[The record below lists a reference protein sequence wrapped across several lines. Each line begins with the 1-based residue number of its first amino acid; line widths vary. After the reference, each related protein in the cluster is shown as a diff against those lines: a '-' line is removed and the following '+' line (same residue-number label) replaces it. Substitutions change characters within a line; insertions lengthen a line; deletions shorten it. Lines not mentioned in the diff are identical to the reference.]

1 MNPTLKFTQETR
13 AKALSL
19 VQLLQSSK
27 PLQHKRVISQFCG
40 TMKQLQNC
48 QVNQLCE
55 FVLRFKDQPGE
66 VLIEELQN
74 QLGIAP
80 KRLVHDLLTDK
91 KRPIIKKTEHRNEGM
106 DDEYYYE
113 YEGSSDDIQDQIQTT
128 YRPKQSLA
136 SRLNAVRDQKTDS
149 DFIIQNGVVSTVQ
162 PKKQVQTH
170 SILTE
175 RDLIRSKPKQQQQ
188 QQQQN
193 AITKPKTPKL
203 TKAKKPAPVFSVGSS
218 QVIVEK
224 QKQSTASIALTIL
237 VYAKRQ
243 NLQKLHV
250 KLLKSIITCKALLL
264 QKFISWL
271 DFTQIRSFILQD
283 YKENQKMVVRVWKM
297 AQIKLKKVEV
307 LSLRKTLLI
316 KKTVLKMNF
325 DSEKGKRI
333 VLMREHCRG
342 LITVQSALKAKQVN
356 NLRLGLIQMNKAK
369 NRLTLYK
376 QLCVHSKVSLN
387 DSKNTHIRAL
397 QLKKTQMQLKLQKKL
412 QNAKEQKAQTLTGL
426 KLKLNLLQSKAESEV
441 NYQQNQVTY
450 YQQTNDKIIKN
461 IERLRIIMNV
471 DLNQVQ
477 ILGRSYKLQVQK
489 LEQQMKHMIELIL
502 IRNTLKFDVKK

>member
-113 YEGSSDDIQDQIQTT
+113 YEGSSDDIQDHIQTT

-149 DFIIQNGVVSTVQ
+149 DFIIQNGVVSTIQ
-162 PKKQVQTH
+162 PKKSVQSH

-175 RDLIRSKPKQQQQ
+175 KDLIRSKPKQQQQ
-188 QQQQN
+188 QQN
-193 AITKPKTPKL
+193 AIAKPKTPKL
-203 TKAKKPAPVFSVGSS
+203 TKAKKPAPVFSVSSS
-218 QVIVEK
+218 QIIVEK

-283 YKENQKMVVRVWKM
+283 YSYV
-297 AQIKLKKVEV
+297 
-307 LSLRKTLLI
+307 T
-316 KKTVLKMNF
+316 
-325 DSEKGKRI
+325 
-333 VLMREHCRG
+333 
-342 LITVQSALKAKQVN
+342 
-356 NLRLGLIQMNKAK
+356 
-369 NRLTLYK
+369 
-376 QLCVHSKVSLN
+376 SK
-387 DSKNTHIRAL
+387 
-397 QLKKTQMQLKLQKKL
+397 
-412 QNAKEQKAQTLTGL
+412 
-426 KLKLNLLQSKAESEV
+426 
-441 NYQQNQVTY
+441 
-450 YQQTNDKIIKN
+450 
-461 IERLRIIMNV
+461 
-471 DLNQVQ
+471 
-477 ILGRSYKLQVQK
+477 
-489 LEQQMKHMIELIL
+489 
-502 IRNTLKFDVKK
+502 